1 MRMITITESNT
12 VFRMDTIS
20 YSCTVETAKVKVH
33 NLLVEFQMTEWAFS
47 SVQACKQLI
56 RFTYCLDCSLMFAL
70 SRSPMH

>member
-33 NLLVEFQMTEWAFS
+33 NLLVEFQMTE
-47 SVQACKQLI
+47 
-56 RFTYCLDCSLMFAL
+56 
-70 SRSPMH
+70 